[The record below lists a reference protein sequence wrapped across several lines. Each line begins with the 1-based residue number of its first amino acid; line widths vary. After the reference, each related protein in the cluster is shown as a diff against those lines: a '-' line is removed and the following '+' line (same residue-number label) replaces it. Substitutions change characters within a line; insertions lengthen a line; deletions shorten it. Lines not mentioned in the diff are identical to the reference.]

1 MESQLILF
9 ACISPLTFCL
19 VCKEAKADLVFLVD
33 GSWSIGDENFMK
45 ITRFLHSTVGSL
57 DLIGTDGTQVSQGA
71 TPLRLYLS
79 PYLYFLES
87 FCLYYFMHGDYFSL
101 NCYKNNKITYNNKNF
116 FQ

>member
-1 MESQLILF
+1 MKFELILF
-9 ACISPLTFCL
+9 ACTSPPIFCL

-79 PYLYFLES
+79 PHLYFLES
-87 FCLYYFMHGDYFSL
+87 FCLYYFMHGDHFSL
-101 NCYKNNKITYNNKNF
+101 NYYKDNKINF